1 MPEGSRNW
9 LRRGVVAL
17 FLTFLLLLLYALWL
31 LGPTGKEAV
40 VRIPRGATG
49 AEVARIL
56 EEAGLLRSG
65 HAFSAY
71 LRFSGRA
78 KRLVPGVYRLKG
90 EGAFRLARALTG
102 GVKPLSVTLTF
113 PEGERAVDYARRLS
127 QAGLDGEGFLRLVER
142 PGALKPPYV
151 EGKTLEGYLF
161 PATYTFDL
169 LATPEEVVRA
179 MLRRFEAELTP
190 PVQRLL
196 EERGLSVH
204 AWVTLAS
211 IVEKE
216 AGGPEEMPYIA
227 GVFLNRLERGMPLQ
241 ADPTVAYALGKR
253 LPELSRPDGD
263 FAVDSPY
270 NTYRYA
276 GLPPGPIAN
285 PGQRAL
291 LAVLN
296 PVRTD
301 ERGRPYLYF
310 FHAQGKLFLNV
321 DFAGHLRDLARYR
334 YASPSP

>member
-1 MPEGSRNW
+1 M
-9 LRRGVVAL
+9 
-17 FLTFLLLLLYALWL
+17 
-31 LGPTGKEAV
+31 
-40 VRIPRGATG
+40 
-49 AEVARIL
+49 ARIL

-142 PGALKPPYV
+142 PGALKPPTWR
-151 EGKTLEGYLF
+151 GG
-161 PATYTFDL
+161 PWRATSSPPP
-169 LATPEEVVRA
+169 TPLTSSPPPRRWCGPCSA
-179 MLRRFEAELTP
+179 ALRRSSPPGAEASRGAGAFRP
-190 PVQRLL
+190 RLGHPGL
-196 EERGLSVH
+196 HRGEGGGKRRGDALYRRGLPEPPGAGH
-204 AWVTLAS
+204 APPGRPHGGLRLG
-211 IVEKE
+211 EE
-216 AGGPEEMPYIA
+216 APGAFPGG
-227 GVFLNRLERGMPLQ
+227 GG
-241 ADPTVAYALGKR
+241 
-253 LPELSRPDGD
+253 LPGGL
-263 FAVDSPY
+263 PY
-270 NTYRYA
+270 NTYRYG

-285 PGQRAL
+285 PGRKAL

-296 PVRTD
+296 PVRQD

-310 FHAQGKLFLNV
+310 FHAQGRLYLNV

>member
-1 MPEGSRNW
+1 MPEGSRKW
-9 LRRGVVAL
+9 LWRGVWAF
-17 FLTFLLLLLYALWL
+17 FLTFALLLAYALWL
-31 LGPTGKEAV
+31 LGPTGREAV

-49 AEVARIL
+49 GEVARIL

-65 HAFSAY
+65 YLFSAY

-102 GVKPLSVTLTF
+102 GEKPLTLTLTF

-127 QAGLDGEGFLRLVER
+127 QAGLDGDGFLRLVRE
-142 PGALKPPYV
+142 PGALRPPYA
-151 EGKTLEGYLF
+151 EGESLEGYLF
-161 PATYTFDL
+161 PATYTLDP
-169 LATPEEVVRA
+169 LATPEEVVAA
-179 MLRRFEAELTP
+179 MLRRFAAELTP
-190 PVQRLL
+190 PVRRWL

-211 IVEKE
+211 IVQAE
-216 AGGPEEMPYIA
+216 AGSPEEMPYIA

-253 LPELSRPDGD
+253 LPELSRKAGD

-270 NTYRYA
+270 NTYRYP
-276 GLPPGPIAN
+276 GLPPGPIGN
-285 PGQRAL
+285 PGRAAL

-296 PVRTD
+296 PKRQD
-301 ERGRPYLYF
+301 PQGRPYLYF
-310 FHAQGKLFLNV
+310 FHAQGRLFLNA
-321 DFAGHLRDLARYR
+321 DFAAHLEDLRRHRYS
-334 YASPSP
+334 SP

>member
-1 MPEGSRNW
+1 MREGSRRW
-9 LRRGVVAL
+9 LWRGVVAL
-17 FLTFLLLLLYALWL
+17 FLTFALLLFYALWL
-31 LGPTGKEAV
+31 LGPTGREAT

-49 AEVARIL
+49 QEVARIL

-65 HAFSAY
+65 HLFSAY

-102 GVKPLSVTLTF
+102 GEKPLTVTLAF

-127 QAGLDGEGFLRLVER
+127 QAGLDGDGFLRLVQE
-142 PGALKPPYV
+142 PGALRPPYV
-151 EGKTLEGYLF
+151 EGRTLEGYLF

-169 LATPEEVVRA
+169 LATPEEVLRA
-179 MLRRFEAELTP
+179 LLRRFEAELTP
-190 PVQRLL
+190 PVKRLL
-196 EERGLSVH
+196 GERGLSVH

-211 IVEKE
+211 IVQAE
-216 AGGPEEMPYIA
+216 AGSLEEMPKIA

-253 LPELSRPDGD
+253 LPELSRKAGD
-263 FAVDSPY
+263 FAHDSPY

-276 GLPPGPIAN
+276 GLPPGPIGN
-285 PGQRAL
+285 PGRAAL

-301 ERGRPYLYF
+301 AQGRPYLYF
-310 FHAQGKLFLNV
+310 FHARGQLFLST
-321 DFAGHLRDLARYR
+321 DFEAHLQGLNRYR
-334 YASPSP
+334 YSSP

>member
-1 MPEGSRNW
+1 LPEGSRNW

-31 LGPTGKEAV
+31 LGPTGREAV

-151 EGKTLEGYLF
+151 EGRTLEGYLF

-179 MLRRFEAELTP
+179 MLRRFEAELTH

-216 AGGPEEMPYIA
+216 AGSAEGSCQELC
-227 GVFLNRLERGMPLQ
+227 VRVCVRG
-241 ADPTVAYALGKR
+241 AYR
-253 LPELSRPDGD
+253 S
-263 FAVDSPY
+263 
-270 NTYRYA
+270 
-276 GLPPGPIAN
+276 
-285 PGQRAL
+285 
-291 LAVLN
+291 
-296 PVRTD
+296 
-301 ERGRPYLYF
+301 
-310 FHAQGKLFLNV
+310 
-321 DFAGHLRDLARYR
+321 
-334 YASPSP
+334 

>member
-1 MPEGSRNW
+1 MPEGSRKW

-40 VRIPRGATG
+40 VRIPRGVTG
-49 AEVARIL
+49 MEVARIL
-56 EEAGLLRSG
+56 EEAGLLRSSYL
-65 HAFSAY
+65 FSAY

-78 KRLVPGVYRLKG
+78 KRLVPGVYRLRG

-102 GVKPLSVTLTF
+102 GERPLSVALTF

-127 QAGLDGEGFLRLVER
+127 GAGLDGEGFLRLVEN

-151 EGKTLEGYLF
+151 EGRTLEGYLF

-179 MLRRFEAELTP
+179 MLRRFQAELTP
-190 PVQRLL
+190 AVQRLL
-196 EERGLSVH
+196 EERKLSVH

-216 AGGPEEMPYIA
+216 AGSAEEMPYIA

-253 LPELSRPDGD
+253 LPELSRPGGD
-263 FAVDSPY
+263 FQVDSPY
-270 NTYRYA
+270 NTYRYP
-276 GLPPGPIAN
+276 GLPPGPIGN
-285 PGQRAL
+285 PGRAAL

-296 PVRTD
+296 PVRQD

-310 FHAQGKLFLNV
+310 FHARGKLFLNAE
-321 DFAGHLRDLARYR
+321 FEAHLRDLARYR
-334 YASPSP
+334 YASP